1 MGIDNNP
8 TPGHLASLKVLCSRI
23 LEPIRKKFKS
33 PVFISSG
40 YRSPELCL
48 VIGSRTSSQ
57 HCLGEAVDFEVVGFD
72 NLQVATFIR
81 DNLDF
86 DQLILEHYDGVS
98 PNSGW
103 IHVSYSSKGENRKE
117 GLTAKK
123 KTPASPVISMSGGTR
138 IPILSPH
145 ILAILQ

>member
-48 VIGSRTSSQ
+48 EIGSRTSSQ

-86 DQLILEHYDGVS
+86 DQLILEHYDGVN

-117 GLTAKK
+117 CLTYDGKIYSKGLNA
-123 KTPASPVISMSGGTR
+123 
-138 IPILSPH
+138 
-145 ILAILQ
+145 Q